1 MLEVILVLFFAV
13 PALVLSRYGAN
24 KSNSDQSPAADPVD
38 WEPPAESPFNSAWH
52 DDAWRHDESDYSSFD
67 SQSNYASS
75 SLSIGDEDLKLAV
88 NPATGLSMVS
98 GEHSGVDVAG
108 NPYGLD
114 LQWSSS
120 NDHIDCLSGGIG
132 SSEYGFT
139 GTGCGSLGGNDQ
151 WS

>member
-1 MLEVILVLFFAV
+1 MLEVILVLLFGL
-13 PALVLSRYGAN
+13 PALVLSRAR
-24 KSNSDQSPAADPVD
+24 SNEGHLGQSACDDPV
-38 WEPPAESPFNSAWH
+38 ELGCPTELPFGSYWQDEARWH
-52 DDAWRHDESDYSSFD
+52 EDDYSSLG
-67 SQSNYASS
+67 SRHSYAAY
-75 SLSIGDEDLKLAV
+75 SLSNGSDKLRTV
-88 NPATGLSMVS
+88 SNPATGLSMVS